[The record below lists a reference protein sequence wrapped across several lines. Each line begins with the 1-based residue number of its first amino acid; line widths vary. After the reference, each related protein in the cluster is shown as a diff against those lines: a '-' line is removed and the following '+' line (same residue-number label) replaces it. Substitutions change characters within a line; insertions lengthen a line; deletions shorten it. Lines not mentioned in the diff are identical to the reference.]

1 MVLYNL
7 DRELMYRYGDIY
19 DDDNRHLRVVYM
31 LNELEEKAF
40 KKELQR
46 RDKQRERH
54 RDVTNIYRMVVDTGG
69 DLLRQY
75 TLDQDRVDEII
86 DIAIKLVE
94 YANDVIRT
102 IQKRYNCVTPQ
113 IINLF

>member
-1 MVLYNL
+1 
-7 DRELMYRYGDIY
+7 
-19 DDDNRHLRVVYM
+19 M

-46 RDKQRERH
+46 RDKQRERY
-54 RDVTNIYRMVVDTGG
+54 RDIVNIYRMVVDTGG

-75 TLDQDRVDEII
+75 VLDQDRVDEIV
-86 DIAIKLVE
+86 DIATKLVE
-94 YANDVIRT
+94 YANGVIKT
-102 IQKRYNCVTPQ
+102 IQKRYNCVTPP